1 MCPFVRLQKKKKEEQ
16 AQKKAAAEKKTEV
29 STFPHFLIASISV
42 CAVVCCRLLSSAV
55 VLNEPLV
62 FMQDKEKQAA
72 VANHASKLRQV
83 TTTLVRVP

>member
-1 MCPFVRLQKKKKEEQ
+1 MCPFVRLQKKKEEQ
-16 AQKKAAAEKKTEV
+16 AQKKAAAEKKNEV

-62 FMQDKEKQAA
+62 FMQDKKRQPT
-72 VANHASKLRQV
+72 VANQISKLRQV
-83 TTTLVRVP
+83 TTTFVRVP

>member
-1 MCPFVRLQKKKKEEQ
+1 MCPFVRLQKKEEEQ
-16 AQKKAAAEKKTEV
+16 ARKEAAEEKKNEV

-62 FMQDKEKQAA
+62 FMQDKKRQAA
-72 VANHASKLRQV
+72 VANQVSKLRQV
-83 TTTLVRVP
+83 TTTFVRVP